1 MTLCTEANVE
11 AIVQEDIP
19 DGDIDD
25 LITLVSGYLEGYI
38 GRTFDDGN
46 TITHNATAG
55 PAASAIFLPHWP
67 LTSVTT
73 VTEDGTILTAGDDY
87 RVNLTAGII
96 TRLASTGLLQL
107 WDPDPYNV
115 EVVYTPAIPGDLRA
129 LAARIVARIWRAGD
143 TSQNIVANHPE
154 MEGLTQ
160 LTVGQWSA
168 TIDRDAIDPAGAFD
182 LNDIDMFILDGYLD
196 RLAA

>member
-19 DGDIDD
+19 DGAIDD

-46 TITHNATAG
+46 PITHNATAG
-55 PAASAIFLPHWP
+55 AGDAVIFLPHWP
-67 LTSVTT
+67 LTAVTS
-73 VTEDGTILTAGDDY
+73 VTEDGDTLTAGDDY
-87 RVNLTAGII
+87 RVSLTAGII
-96 TRLASTGLLQL
+96 TRLSTSGLLKA
-107 WDPDPYNV
+107 WDSDPYNI

-168 TIDRDAIDPAGAFD
+168 TVDRDAIDPAGAFD